1 MIYICVGPEKSL
13 LFGGKPPF
21 ILTLT
26 KLTLIMRLKRW
37 GRGHDTGTQGSSAG
51 EGESTTKSHLKLQC
65 REFKVNRI
73 RRDAAAVEEEKTN
86 HDSTF

>member
-1 MIYICVGPEKSL
+1 M
-13 LFGGKPPF
+13 
-21 ILTLT
+21 TL
-26 KLTLIMRLKRW
+26 
-37 GRGHDTGTQGSSAG
+37 GHRAVLQG